1 LHSIHENK
9 AADKFLAMEKG
20 EKKIKRGKKKVTE
33 GFSIV

>member
-20 EKKIKRGKKKVTE
+20 RGNDKEGKKE
-33 GFSIV
+33 SD

>member
-9 AADKFLAMEKG
+9 AADRFLAMEKVEG
-20 EKKIKRGKKKVTE
+20 MIKRGKKKVTE